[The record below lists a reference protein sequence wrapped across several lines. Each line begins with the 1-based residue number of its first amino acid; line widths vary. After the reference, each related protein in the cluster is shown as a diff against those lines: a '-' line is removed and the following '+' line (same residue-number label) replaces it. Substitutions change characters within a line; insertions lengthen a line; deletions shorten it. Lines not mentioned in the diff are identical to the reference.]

1 MQVSNCSQA
10 AIRVRCPGFLRLRK
24 FWYLSDSKGC
34 ALNDM
39 HDQHRQG
46 RTMQVCCGST
56 SPSSG
61 GIRISDAHH
70 KIVDSNTILLRS
82 QKIDRLSYLRDM
94 VSDRVDH
101 LGRVL
106 FERGYAGAEVPKRK
120 KREKRLLV
128 HVGEARRVTIS
139 RNVFS
144 GRRASGLTGSRQT
157 RFGACF
163 R

>member
-1 MQVSNCSQA
+1 MTCTTNIDKVGQCKCAVDPRHHQVEASESVMHI
-10 AIRVRCPGFLRLRK
+10 IR
-24 FWYLSDSKGC
+24 S
-34 ALNDM
+34 
-39 HDQHRQG
+39 
-46 RTMQVCCGST
+46 ST
-56 SPSSG
+56 Q
-61 GIRISDAHH
+61 
-70 KIVDSNTILLRS
+70 ILLRS